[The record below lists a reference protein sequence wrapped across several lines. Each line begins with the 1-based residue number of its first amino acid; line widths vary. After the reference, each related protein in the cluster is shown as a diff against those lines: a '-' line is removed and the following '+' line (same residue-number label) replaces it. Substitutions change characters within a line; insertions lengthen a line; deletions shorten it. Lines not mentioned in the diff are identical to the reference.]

1 MTLNIGEFTACATNR
16 TQTQLS
22 KVLSLSNSESILRT
36 VSPMTEPCLNSP
48 CMVTL
53 QDTQPLKQSAS
64 NLNGAFLFL
73 LDYLRTAN
81 WGKKKKTNI
90 AALLEHSEQKGKS

>member
-1 MTLNIGEFTACATNR
+1 
-16 TQTQLS
+16 
-22 KVLSLSNSESILRT
+22 
-36 VSPMTEPCLNSP
+36 
-48 CMVTL
+48 MVTL

-81 WGKKKKTNI
+81 WEKKKKTNI